1 MATPWVQSLSP
12 KKGKKERKKRSLK
25 VFDQLYFAK
34 RRWRIQRIKL
44 YDILR

>member
-25 VFDQLYFAK
+25 VFDQLYFLK
-34 RRWRIQRIKL
+34 GGGEYRESSYMIF
-44 YDILR
+44 